1 MHNSSHYNNSNL
13 SRTCQACGETLP
25 IEEFPRQAH
34 NQGFSANCKK
44 CVTEG
49 KLRQYKRS
57 TLFKSVSRQLVTSH
71 KRMLNKALEQKKE
84 VTDVSK
90 LRDMHPEMTDHQ
102 ISRMA
107 RLNEKINAAND
118 FLIEEQYYYLNPSE
132 RPSEGIEYRSDL
144 FDNNDYEVDKEEL
157 QIINDQ
163 KDI

>member
-13 SRTCQACGETLP
+13 YRTCQACCETLP
-25 IEEFPRQAH
+25 IEEFPRQAR

-57 TLFKSVSRQLVTSH
+57 TLFKSVSRQLETSH

-84 VTDVSK
+84 ITDVSK
-90 LRDMHPEMTDHQ
+90 LRDMHPNMTDHQ